1 MIQPTLR
8 AFTLFT
14 IGVPVALLLVIYQPD
29 LWLWSFDWGAFVL
42 IAIGTDF
49 LLAFPRRMLRGTA
62 AARESGQRGERAA
75 VTVTLEPTPPPRPT
89 RFELVRG
96 QRPDPDPDER
106 IETELLA

>member
-42 IAIGTDF
+42 VAIATDF
-49 LLAFPRRMLRGTA
+49 LLAYPRRMLRVMTA
-62 AARESGQRGERAA
+62 VPDSMQVGERGH
-75 VTVTLEPTPPPRPT
+75 VTVTIEKSPYPRPAS
-89 RFELVRG
+89 F
-96 QRPDPDPDER
+96 
-106 IETELLA
+106 